1 MKKFRDKFGMLIQLL
16 IVVAVAV
23 ITLCIMFHG
32 DEAHKI
38 LHHLKRAKKGWII
51 LAAASMIFFVFVESV
66 QLKIMFTGMKQTISL
81 WKCFLLSN
89 VEYFFAQ
96 ITPGASGGQPIQM
109 VYMSR
114 LGVDVLVGALACMMV
129 AVMYKAAFLTIFIV
143 ALIFRTEL
151 VLGSISRVPILF
163 SIGVLFQLI
172 SITAILLCIFRP
184 SIASAAV
191 KGIIN
196 IGAKL
201 HIVKHPS
208 QALTKADNSILMYR
222 EGSSFLKNNKWVVF
236 RMFLYTIAQRL
247 AYFSVTYFVAKALG
261 VHHVDWLSVVSVQA
275 ILSLSVDMLPIPG
288 AAGANEAV
296 FVNLQ
301 RKLFH
306 ESMMGAGLL
315 LNRGIT
321 YYFLLMS
328 CGVFTIFAN
337 IIAGKK
343 KKKERLEEAIEPVPV
358 VVKDIRTEAGAPT
371 EELAKKPEP
380 PDPDP
385 IERG

>member
-1 MKKFRDKFGMLIQLL
+1 MLLQLL

-143 ALIFRTEL
+143 AHLPSVHR
-151 VLGSISRVPILF
+151 VGGSERNHQYRRQAAYRKAPF
-163 SIGVLFQLI
+163 AGVN
-172 SITAILLCIFRP
+172 
-184 SIASAAV
+184 
-191 KGIIN
+191 KG
-196 IGAKL
+196 
-201 HIVKHPS
+201 
-208 QALTKADNSILMYR
+208 R
-222 EGSSFLKNNKWVVF
+222 
-236 RMFLYTIAQRL
+236 
-247 AYFSVTYFVAKALG
+247 
-261 VHHVDWLSVVSVQA
+261 
-275 ILSLSVDMLPIPG
+275 
-288 AAGANEAV
+288 
-296 FVNLQ
+296 
-301 RKLFH
+301 
-306 ESMMGAGLL
+306 
-315 LNRGIT
+315 
-321 YYFLLMS
+321 
-328 CGVFTIFAN
+328 
-337 IIAGKK
+337 
-343 KKKERLEEAIEPVPV
+343 
-358 VVKDIRTEAGAPT
+358 
-371 EELAKKPEP
+371 
-380 PDPDP
+380 
-385 IERG
+385 

>member
-1 MKKFRDKFGMLIQLL
+1 MKKFRDKIGMLLQLL
-16 IVVAVAV
+16 IVIGVAV
-23 ITLCIMFHG
+23 ITMVIMFHG
-32 DEAHKI
+32 DEAHRI
-38 LHHLKRAKKGWII
+38 IRHLKHAKKGWII

-66 QLKIMFTGMKQTISL
+66 QLKVMFTGMKQKITL

-129 AVMYKAAFLTIFIV
+129 AVLYKAAFLTIFIA
-143 ALIFRTEL
+143 ALIFRTDL

-163 SIGVLFQLI
+163 SIGVIFQLI
-172 SITAILLCIFRP
+172 SITVILLCIFRP

-191 KGIIN
+191 NGIIN

-208 QALTKADNSILMYR
+208 QTRTKADNSIAMYR
-222 EGSSFLKNNKWVVF
+222 EGSAFLKNNKWVIF
-236 RMFLYTIAQRL
+236 RLFLYTIAQRL
-247 AYFSVTYFVAKALG
+247 AFFSVTFFVAKALG
-261 VHHVDWLSVVSVQA
+261 VHHVDWFSVVSVQA

-321 YYFLLMS
+321 YYFLLIS
-328 CGVFTIFAN
+328 CGIFTIFAN
-337 IIAGKK
+337 ILAGKK
-343 KKKERLEEAIEPVPV
+343 KKKELIAEENAVQTVP
-358 VVKDIRTEAGAPT
+358 DIRTEAGAPT
-371 EELAKKPEP
+371 EELNNNPAE

-385 IERG
+385 YNRE

>member
-1 MKKFRDKFGMLIQLL
+1 MKKFRDKFGMILQLL
-16 IVVAVAV
+16 IVIGVAVV
-23 ITLCIMFHG
+23 TMFIMFRG
-32 DEAHKI
+32 EEAHQI
-38 LHHLKRAKKGWII
+38 IRHLKKAKKGWIL

-66 QLKIMFTGMKQTISL
+66 QLKIMFTGMKQKITL

-129 AVMYKAAFLTIFIV
+129 AVLYKAAFLTIFLA
-143 ALIFRTEL
+143 ALIFRKDL

-163 SIGVLFQLI
+163 SIGVIFQLI
-172 SITAILLCIFRP
+172 SITVILLCIFRP
-184 SIASAAV
+184 SIASKAV
-191 KGIIN
+191 NGIIT

-201 HIVKHPS
+201 RIVKHPS
-208 QALTKADNSILMYR
+208 QTRTKADNSIAMYR
-222 EGSSFLKNNKWVVF
+222 EGSAFLKDNKWVIF

-247 AYFSVTYFVAKALG
+247 AFFSVTFFVAKALG
-261 VHHVDWLSVVSVQA
+261 VRHVDWFSVVSVQA

-296 FVNLQ
+296 FLNLQ
-301 RKLFH
+301 SRLFH

-321 YYFLLMS
+321 YYFLLLS

-337 IIAGKK
+337 ILAGKK
-343 KKKERLEEAIEPVPV
+343 KKKELIAEENAVHVVP
-358 VVKDIRTEAGAPT
+358 DIRTEAGMPT
-371 EELAKKPEP
+371 EELNKNPVRTEP
-380 PDPDP
+380 DSFNR
-385 IERG
+385 E